1 MRPFKRLIS
10 AADAFNILME
20 NVRPIEDTEEIDIL
34 AALNRVLAEDV
45 TASIDVPPFDRAAE
59 DGYAV
64 KAEDTF
70 GASRI
75 NPKTLRIV
83 GRVLAGEEPKVRV
96 SHGAAVEIAT
106 GAMIPEGADAVV
118 PVEETELSEDGK
130 HVIIYRAV
138 HPGYDVSKRGE
149 DIKKGDLVLRRGTLL
164 KPAQIGVL
172 AALGLTKVRVYRK
185 PKVAVIPTGD
195 EVISP
200 GKPLPKGK
208 IYDVNTYTLSSIII
222 ENGGVPIII
231 ESVPDDSEDLR
242 KALDKA
248 LHEADIVIFSGG
260 SSVGVRDFL
269 LDIFSERGKILF
281 HGVKIKPGKP
291 TLAAII
297 DEKLVMGFPGYPT
310 SCLSNAYYFLVPVLR
325 KIARLPE
332 KKWRIVK
339 SKMGHRIT
347 STLGRMQILPVKIKG
362 DIAVSVFK
370 ESGAITSLSNAEGF
384 IFIPEDVDLVE
395 KGDEVDVYM
404 LTE

>member
-231 ESVPDDSEDLR
+231 ESVPDDIEDLR